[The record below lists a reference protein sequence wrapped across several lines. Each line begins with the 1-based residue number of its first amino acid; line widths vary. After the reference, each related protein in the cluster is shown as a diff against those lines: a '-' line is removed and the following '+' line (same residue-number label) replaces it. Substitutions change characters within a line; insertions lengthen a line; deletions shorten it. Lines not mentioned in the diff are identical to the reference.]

1 MCSGGVDDVQREECE
16 CVGLAHGGELEL
28 DEFCASVRRGL
39 LRELAV
45 CERVDAVPSAQ
56 VRGGE
61 LLGGAILVRRHALR
75 HVHLQG
81 GGLLPRRRRGRREGR
96 AARVRRSVAE
106 PAMELQRN
114 EAPERPG
121 FVPDGVGASRS
132 LLVGCVSNRRGAQ
145 WRFPERLDVR
155 GQLEPRK

>member
-1 MCSGGVDDVQREECE
+1 MCSGGVDDVQHEECE
-16 CVGLAHGGELEL
+16 CVGLAYGGEVEL
-28 DEFCASVRRGL
+28 DEFYASVRRGL

-61 LLGGAILVRRHALR
+61 LLGGAILVRRQALR
-75 HVHLQG
+75 YVHLQG
-81 GGLLPRRRRGRREGR
+81 SGLLPGRRRGRRE

-106 PAMELQRN
+106 PGMELQRD

-121 FVPDGVGASRS
+121 FVLDGVGASRS
-132 LLVGCVSNRRGAQ
+132 LLVGCVFNRRGAQ